1 VSCSSSTTSAL
12 SARVRILDRVPDGAL
27 DLLHGHAE
35 HLHAR
40 FPGCLSP
47 LVPVETLQFFEVRP
61 GALGFS
67 THVCARLRT
76 LRSVPSR
83 PRQPQKSTRGV
94 ARGHRVGHEDR
105 RRACFG
111 FYVFPVSQQ
120 STADCWNSA
129 NGACGFARVVEKGRQ
144 PTRGSRGESWR
155 EIDPTMTRNHVLA
168 ILM

>member
-1 VSCSSSTTSAL
+1 MSCSSSTSSAL
-12 SARVRILDRVPDGAL
+12 SARVRILDRVPDGGL

-61 GALGFS
+61 GALGFG

-83 PRQPQKSTRGV
+83 PRPPQNNRREASLGD
-94 ARGHRVGHEDR
+94 AAGHGER
-105 RRACFG
+105 RRACFR

-120 STADCWNSA
+120 SSQLLTA
-129 NGACGFARVVEKGRQ
+129 GTRQ
-144 PTRGSRGESWR
+144 TAHAASQG
-155 EIDPTMTRNHVLA
+155 
-168 ILM
+168 